1 MGLVTRQGSDASRC
15 GRFLHES
22 SQRANW
28 VGSMTHACDL
38 TERCPQLSLN
48 SSGFHKYMIR

>member
-22 SQRANW
+22 TQRANW
-28 VGSMTHACDL
+28 VGSMTHACAL

-48 SSGFHKYMIR
+48 SNGFHKYMIR